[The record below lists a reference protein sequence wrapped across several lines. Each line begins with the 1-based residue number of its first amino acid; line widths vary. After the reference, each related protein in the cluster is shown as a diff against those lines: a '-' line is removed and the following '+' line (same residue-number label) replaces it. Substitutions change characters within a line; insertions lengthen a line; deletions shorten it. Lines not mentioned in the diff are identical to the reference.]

1 MENKALQIYKD
12 LPSWAKGVVVVGG
25 LGAAY
30 LFASQIIKKLR
41 LDAEKRN
48 AEKELDTTRI
58 ELDNQTQQ
66 GIVPS
71 YTKSTY
77 DAWAQSIQDQFDGC
91 DPFFGGVFGIGG
103 DYNELS
109 PSAKKIYDIVDKMN
123 NDRDFLELVDSFD
136 IRTYDQC
143 GWGTGN
149 VENATLYKA
158 VSDELSQDEINFIN
172 ERLANRGI
180 TYKF

>member
-1 MENKALQIYKD
+1 MENKALQVYKD

-30 LFASQIIKKLR
+30 LFANQIIKKIR
-41 LDAEKRN
+41 LDAEKRK
-48 AEKELDTTRI
+48 AEAELNNTREELENQI
-58 ELDNQTQQ
+58 EQ
-66 GIVPS
+66 GVVPS
-71 YTKSTY
+71 YPKGTY
-77 DAWAQSIQDQFDGC
+77 DAWAQSIEDQFDGC
-91 DPFFGGVFGIGG
+91 DFFISSPFGIGG

-109 PSAKKIYDIVDKMN
+109 ASAKKIYDIVEEMN
-123 NDRDFLELVDSFD
+123 NDRDFLELVDSFGV
-136 IRTYDQC
+136 RTYDQC

-158 VSDELSQDEINFIN
+158 VTDELNQDEINFIN
-172 ERLANRGI
+172 ERLQNRGV